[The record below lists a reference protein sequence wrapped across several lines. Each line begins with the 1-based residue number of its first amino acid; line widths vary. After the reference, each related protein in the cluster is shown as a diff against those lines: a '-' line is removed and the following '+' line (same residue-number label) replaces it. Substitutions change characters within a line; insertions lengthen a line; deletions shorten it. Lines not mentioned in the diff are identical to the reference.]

1 MKNLIYTSMKQ
12 WRLSLRYRLGMFL
25 KGIYGL
31 LVHCLII
38 GMVSVIYYVM
48 RQVNAFFRRETIAGC
63 IVTFLLALLT
73 MGWITTFVKE
83 RHLRVEAQH
92 RADSLAYD
100 LSKFTQMYDSTE
112 IIVINGDTIRS
123 R

>member
-1 MKNLIYTSMKQ
+1 MKNLIYTSLKQ
-12 WRLSLRYRLGMFL
+12 WRLSFRYRLGIFL

-38 GMVSVIYYVM
+38 GIVSVIYYIIC
-48 RQVNAFFRRETIAGC
+48 QVNAFFRRETKAG
-63 IVTFLLALLT
+63 IIISLLLVCCLS
-73 MGWITTFVKE
+73 GWMFTFVKE

-92 RADSLAYD
+92 KADSLAYD

-112 IIVINGDTIRS
+112 SIVINGDTIKGR
-123 R
+123 

>member
-1 MKNLIYTSMKQ
+1 MKNLIYSSFKQ
-12 WRLSLRYRLGMFL
+12 WRLSFRYRLEMFF

-31 LVHCLII
+31 VFHCLIVGVI
-38 GMVSVIYYVM
+38 SVLYFVI
-48 RQVNAFFRRETIAGC
+48 RQINAFFRRETIAGC

-83 RHLRVEAQH
+83 RHQRVEAQH

-112 IIVINGDTIRS
+112 IIVINGDTIKS